1 MAWGKT
7 EEQKQKEQAEREA
20 LELEAKKAKA
30 AARYAAS
37 PVGRA
42 AAAHENGD
50 GFFQLEI
57 EVSEL
62 SGLTS
67 AFGSSNNTVRHSGV
81 ATDVL
86 ARIEAKGW
94 HLEHVGY
101 VFIETGST
109 STNRVMS
116 TGQGVVTRGNVTGI
130 YLFRR
135 VAA

>member
-7 EEQKQKEQAEREA
+7 EEQKQEEQAARKA
-20 LELEAKKAKA
+20 LELKERKAKA

-42 AAAHENGD
+42 AAAHQNGD
-50 GFFQLEI
+50 GFFQLEL

-62 SGLTS
+62 NGFSS
-67 AFGSSNNTVRHSGV
+67 SFGSSDNSVRHSGG

-86 ARIEAKGW
+86 AQIEAKGW

-109 STNRVMS
+109 STNRVLS
-116 TGQGVVTRGNVTGI
+116 TGQGVVTRGNVTGM

>member
-7 EEQKQKEQAEREA
+7 EEQKQEEQAAKKA
-20 LELEAKKAKA
+20 LELEAKKAREE
-30 AARYAAS
+30 ARYAAS

-42 AAAHENGD
+42 AAAYENGD

-57 EVSEL
+57 EVSQLNGL
-62 SGLTS
+62 SS
-67 AFGSSNNTVRHSGV
+67 AFGSSNNSVRHKGG

-86 ARIEAKGW
+86 SQIEANGW
-94 HLEHVGY
+94 RLEHVGY

-109 STNRVMS
+109 STNRVLS
-116 TGQGVVTRGNVTGI
+116 TGQGVVTRGNVTGM

-135 VAA
+135 VAV